1 MKQGAP
7 IRDVNMDTG
16 ISVAMTDLAAVSIMS
31 INRAPDA
38 ILAGTTDRLSF
49 PNIMRTMWGMR
60 SPIQPI
66 CPHIETTAAVIAD
79 EAATVIKR
87 KPCTDIPKLFTSSS
101 LSINASSFHLKS
113 RRITIPAKIQPAP
126 DKSNGQLI
134 FFKLPKS
141 QYVIDGSS
149 SCGSATYFANDTIDE
164 KNEPIIIPE
173 STRRSVLFSP
183 PVPANK

>member
-66 CPHIETTAAVIAD
+66 CPHMETTAAVTM
-79 EAATVIKR
+79 AA
-87 KPCTDIPKLFTSSS
+87 
-101 LSINASSFHLKS
+101 
-113 RRITIPAKIQPAP
+113 
-126 DKSNGQLI
+126 
-134 FFKLPKS
+134 
-141 QYVIDGSS
+141 
-149 SCGSATYFANDTIDE
+149 
-164 KNEPIIIPE
+164 PE
-173 STRRSVLFSP
+173 SPGCGFSLP
-183 PVPANK
+183 ECPETLPRPQEATWY

>member
-66 CPHIETTAAVIAD
+66 CPHMETTAAVTM
-79 EAATVIKR
+79 AAPRITRLRI
-87 KPCTDIPKLFTSSS
+87 LFTGMPRDFASSS
-101 LSINASSFHLKS
+101 GSDMVLSFHLKRNKS
-113 RRITIPAKIQPAP
+113 RLPARIKGAP
-126 DKSNGQLI
+126 IIRVVLVVDAM
-134 FFKLPKS
+134 LPIS
-141 QYVIDGSS
+141 QYVMEGSTS
-149 SCGSATYFANDTIDE
+149 WGSAAYFTRDTRAETATECAI
-164 KNEPIIIPE
+164 
-173 STRRSVLFSP
+173 
-183 PVPANK
+183 

>member
-66 CPHIETTAAVIAD
+66 CPHME
-79 EAATVIKR
+79 R
-87 KPCTDIPKLFTSSS
+87 KVSPSS
-101 LSINASSFHLKS
+101 LRNWTC
-113 RRITIPAKIQPAP
+113 RI
-126 DKSNGQLI
+126 
-134 FFKLPKS
+134 
-141 QYVIDGSS
+141 
-149 SCGSATYFANDTIDE
+149 
-164 KNEPIIIPE
+164 
-173 STRRSVLFSP
+173 
-183 PVPANK
+183 PVKGR